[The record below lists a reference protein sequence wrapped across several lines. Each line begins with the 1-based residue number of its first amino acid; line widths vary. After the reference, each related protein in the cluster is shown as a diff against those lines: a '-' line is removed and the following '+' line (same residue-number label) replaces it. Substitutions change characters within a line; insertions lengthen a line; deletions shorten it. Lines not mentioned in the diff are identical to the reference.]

1 MSTTDGIASES
12 PEDSRAPDPDPD
24 VAGSPVIRTEAL
36 VPQGM
41 AFEHGG
47 SDVAFLLLLGGPA
60 VVALLLFLAVLP
72 VRDGMKAR
80 DSAQQTYGELHSM
93 SYAARWETDSEINS
107 VRASLDSSLTSL
119 DYGLWSVGLDLGSL
133 AHDVGAD
140 SRSRVREL
148 EDAIDAYNDEIR
160 QLRRSADAQFERLQD
175 SVDARLGE
183 LEGAADSA
191 LDGHWDE
198 SSRRYSRDMRIVTAA
213 LGATAVVL
221 FAFGLAGLWIS
232 RLSRRDLAQPVA
244 GP

>member
-1 MSTTDGIASES
+1 MSTPDDIASES
-12 PEDSRAPDPDPD
+12 PEGNSAPDPDPD

-36 VPQGM
+36 VPRGTASEQG
-41 AFEHGG
+41 A
-47 SDVAFLLLLGGPA
+47 SDVAFLLLFGGPA
-60 VVALLLFLAVLP
+60 VVALLLLLVVLP

-80 DSAQQTYGELHSM
+80 DSAQETYGELRSM
-93 SYAARWETDSEINS
+93 SYAARWETRSEIGS
-107 VRASLDSSLTSL
+107 VRSSLDSDLSSL
-119 DYGLWSVGLDLGSL
+119 DSGLWSVGFDLGSL

-148 EDAIDAYNDEIR
+148 EDAIDARRDELR
-160 QLRRSADAQFERLQD
+160 QLRRSADAQFERLRD

-198 SSRRYSRDMRIVTAA
+198 SSRRYSRNMRIVMAA
-213 LGATAVVL
+213 LGATTVVL
-221 FAFGLAGLWIS
+221 LAFGLAGLWIS